1 MESINILHDDHTYVY
16 GNMMAK
22 KVDGNFVEPYYY
34 YGAPEI
40 NDSDDCITYYYPSIN
55 RFIVYHND
63 VLIRIVNTCTSWS
76 DDYDKYEIEDNKI
89 SKITMTEHG
98 MNRCYITCENG
109 FVSDIKFTRKNFGIG
124 NIKLNGPA
132 PKLESIG

>member
-40 NDSDDCITYYYPSIN
+40 DDSDDCITHYYPSIN
-55 RFIVYHND
+55 RFIVLSKRCSNK
-63 VLIRIVNTCTSWS
+63 NC
-76 DDYDKYEIEDNKI
+76 KYL
-89 SKITMTEHG
+89 H
-98 MNRCYITCENG
+98 
-109 FVSDIKFTRKNFGIG
+109 FVVR
-124 NIKLNGPA
+124 
-132 PKLESIG
+132 